1 MKSVQINRYGNS
13 EVIEINQN
21 SPSLNI
27 SSEKILGNVKILG
40 VNPIDW
46 KIREGYMQQI
56 TPLQFPS
63 TLGMDFLVL
72 SKKQIS
78 NYPYSSDFKQGDEVY
93 GEASAIKEGSGAF
106 AEMVITNVD
115 NIALKPEKVN
125 YT

>member
-1 MKSVQINRYGNS
+1 
-13 EVIEINQN
+13 VIEINQN

-27 SSEKILGNVKILG
+27 SSEKILGNVKISRCKSDRLE
-40 VNPIDW
+40 DC
-46 KIREGYMQQI
+46 EGHMQQI
-56 TPLQFPS
+56 MPLQFPS